1 MSYLT
6 LKSLHIFSLI
16 LLFGTGLG
24 SAFYKYAADLSKDV
38 QAIYITN
45 KHVVLADWLFT
56 TPTVLIQ
63 PLTGY
68 LMLQQYQIS
77 WTTPWLLVS
86 IILYLIAGGCWLPVV
101 VLQIRMRE
109 LAKIASEHNTALPET
124 YFHYAKIWF
133 WLGVPAFIAM
143 ILIVL
148 LMVLKPT
155 LWG

>member
-24 SAFYKYAADLSKDV
+24 SAFYKYMADLSKDV
-38 QAIYITN
+38 HAIYLTN

-68 LMLQQYQIS
+68 LMLQQFQIPV
-77 WTTPWLLVS
+77 TTPWLLAS

-101 VLQIRMRE
+101 ILQIRMRD
-109 LAKIASEHNTALPET
+109 LAKQALEQQTALTDE
-124 YFHYAKIWF
+124 YFNYTRTWF
-133 WLGVPAFIAM
+133 WLGIPAFIAM

-148 LMVLKPT
+148 LMVLKPA
-155 LWG
+155 LWS